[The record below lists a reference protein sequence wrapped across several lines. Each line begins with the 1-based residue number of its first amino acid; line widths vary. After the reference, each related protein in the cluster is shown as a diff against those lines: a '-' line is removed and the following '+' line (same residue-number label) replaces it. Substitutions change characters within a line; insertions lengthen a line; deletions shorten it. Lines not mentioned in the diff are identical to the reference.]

1 MVASGRVL
9 AVAGQLGVDRVGRL
23 VGADFPGQ
31 FEAALDNV
39 VAVVQAADGDP
50 RDIISMTLFVVDRAQ
65 YQAHR
70 AELGQGWRLRL
81 GQHYPAMT
89 VVEVRGLLQDGAL
102 LEIAAL
108 AILPS

>member
-1 MVASGRVL
+1 MA
-9 AVAGQLGVDRVGRL
+9 APEGVDRAGRL

-39 VAVVQAADGDP
+39 LAVVQAADGVP
-50 RDIISMTLFVVDRAQ
+50 RDIISMTVFVVDRAQ

-70 AELGQGWRLRL
+70 AEQGQGWRLRL
-81 GQHYPAMT
+81 GQYYPAMT

>member
-9 AVAGQLGVDRVGRL
+9 AVAGQLGVDRAGRL
-23 VGADFPGQ
+23 VGSDFSSQ

-39 VAVVQAADGDP
+39 LAVVQAAGGLS
-50 RDIISMTLFVVDRAQ
+50 RDIISMTVFVVDRAQ
-65 YQAHR
+65 YQAHL

-89 VVEVRGLLQDGAL
+89 VVEVRALLQDGAL

-108 AILPS
+108 AVLPS